1 VDRRIPAASARRV
14 VLVLILVAAGTLLLA
29 AAPRPGRQNQAAVPA
44 LLLVRLRLYGKVPVL
59 Y

>member
-1 VDRRIPAASARRV
+1 MRIRAASVRRLVFALALV
-14 VLVLILVAAGTLLLA
+14 VAGMLLA
-29 AAPRPGRQNQAAVPA
+29 AAPRPGRQTQAAVPA

>member
-1 VDRRIPAASARRV
+1 VGVRIRAASAWRV
-14 VLVLILVAAGTLLLA
+14 VLVLILVAAGMLLA
-29 AAPRPGRQNQAAVPA
+29 AAPRPVRQNQAAVPA